1 VIFLQE
7 VSLLVGSVVDGG
19 TLPEPIR
26 LVLVQEMGSHKKI
39 AGQGLRSGKYIERV
53 LSADQISQ
61 LKISPLEE
69 TFDGDPQKF
78 RLGVEAKRLGL
89 AYDFDP
95 YFSLS
100 IARIDPLPH
109 QLEAVYDY
117 MLHLPIIRFL
127 LADDAGAGKTIM
139 AGLLLEELKIRGLV
153 QRTLIVTPANLS
165 FQWQREL
172 HDKFREKFAIL
183 RGFDLKNAYGSSPWQ
198 DNDQVITSMDWLKRP
213 DVKESLRNVDWNLII
228 VDEAHKMSAS
238 DIDHKSDRYL
248 LGEELSK
255 KAEHFVLLTATPHK
269 GDPLNFCLF
278 LQLLDKDVYGD
289 VKSLEDAMQRNY
301 APFYL
306 RRTKEALVSFPDPE
320 TGVVKKIFTN
330 REVRTAGF
338 DLDSEE
344 SKFYLDLT
352 SYVED
357 QSAKA
362 ERDQSARG
370 RALGFAMAM
379 YQRRFASSIYAVRR
393 SLERRKEKLK
403 KQLETPQ
410 TFSFDERQLEE
421 MEDLP
426 EDEATEREERV
437 EDASLSVDKVSVTNE
452 IGELDRLISQAKNLE
467 QREVESKLA
476 KLHDTLL
483 DQNIFRDPRTK
494 LLIFTEHRDT
504 LEYLA
509 GRVEDGRWV
518 KGKLEEWG
526 LKVTQIHG
534 GMKIGD
540 RDTPGTRLFAEE
552 HFRDPEGAQI
562 LVATE
567 AAGEGINLQFCWM
580 MINYDIPW
588 NPMRLEQRM
597 GRIHRYLQE
606 HDCLIFN
613 FVAINTREGQV
624 LERLLE
630 RLREIRHELGT
641 DKVFDVV
648 GEIFPANELEKLMRD
663 LYARKTTLQNV
674 LDRVVEDVDIEKFNQ
689 ITKSAL
695 EGLAK
700 RELNLSALIAK
711 KELAKERRLV
721 PEVVQSFFL
730 QAASLVGM
738 SPIQQKD
745 RMLRIGKIPS
755 ALLISS
761 RSLEPRFGALAR
773 EYRWVTFDK
782 NFLEKDPTVEWVT
795 PGHPLFEVVR
805 QELLNRVRTDLEK
818 GALFYN
824 LTSATPVVLD
834 VFEVSIE
841 DGRGNTLHKRLFV
854 TETTLEGKVEIRQPT
869 VFLDLIPASRTSNQ
883 QLPQSI
889 QVGKNQI
896 EAVLNEKALVQFLEE
911 SRAERIHELE
921 IIQRH
926 VELSLNELINKQ
938 NMMLANQLERQQL
951 GQEVSGLLSQTETRI
966 DDLNKRLE
974 SKRKELAQE
983 KEIAIGGISHLG
995 RAWVLPYPQ
1004 KSTFAHMVSDPIIEK
1019 VAMDFVMRYERD
1031 HGREPEDVSSED
1043 RGFDI
1048 LSKDPRTGIARF
1060 VEVKGRNEIGD
1071 VGPTRNE
1078 HDTAERLGKDY
1089 WLYAVFNCSTNP
1101 VLAAIQDPISKLDWR
1116 PIIQIDHYTIDGNS
1130 IIRAKEEGT

>member
-1 VIFLQE
+1 MVTQAILQ
-7 VSLLVGSVVDGG
+7 VGAVVDGG

-26 LVLVQEMGSHKKI
+26 LVLVQDMGSHQKI
-39 AGQGLRSGKYIERV
+39 AGQGLRSGKFIERV
-53 LSADQISQ
+53 LSAEQILQ
-61 LKISPLEE
+61 LKVSPIEE
-69 TFDGDPQKF
+69 SFDGDPGRFK
-78 RLGVEAKRLGL
+78 LGIEAKRLGL
-89 AYDFDP
+89 AYDYDP

-117 MLHLPIIRFL
+117 MLRLPIIRFL

-153 QRTLIVTPANLS
+153 QRILIVTPANLS

-172 HDKFREKFAIL
+172 HDKFREKFTIL
-183 RGFDLKNAYGSSPWQ
+183 RGFDLRNSYGTNPWQ
-198 DNDQVITSMDWLKRP
+198 ENDQVITSMDWIKREDVMESLKR
-213 DVKESLRNVDWNLII
+213 VDWNLII

-238 DIDHKSDRYL
+238 DADHKSDRYV
-248 LGEELSK
+248 LGEVLSK

-278 LQLLDKDVYGD
+278 LQLLDRDVYGD

-306 RRTKEALVSFPDPE
+306 RRTKEALVTFPDPE

-338 DLDSEE
+338 DLDAEE
-344 SKFYLDLT
+344 SRFYLDLT

-362 ERDQSARG
+362 QRDQSARG
-370 RALGFAMAM
+370 RALGFTMAL
-379 YQRRFASSIYAVRR
+379 YQRRFASSIYALRR

-403 KQLETPQ
+403 KQLENPETV
-410 TFSFDERQLEE
+410 TFDEKTLEE
-421 MEDLP
+421 IEDLP
-426 EDEATEREERV
+426 EDEANEREEKV
-437 EDASLSVDKVSVTNE
+437 EDASLSVDRVSIANE
-452 IGELDRLISQAKNLE
+452 IGELDRLIAQAKNLE
-467 QREVESKLA
+467 RREIESKLT
-476 KLHDTLL
+476 KLHSTIV
-483 DQNIFRDPRTK
+483 DQNILKDPKTK

-509 GRVEDGRWV
+509 GRWEEDRWV

-552 HFRDPEGAQI
+552 HFRDPDGAQV

-567 AAGEGINLQFCWM
+567 AAGEGINLQFCWI

-597 GRIHRYLQE
+597 GRIHRYLQV

-630 RLREIRHELGT
+630 RLKEIRRELGT

-648 GEIFPANELEKLMRD
+648 GEIFPANELERLMRD
-663 LYARKTTLQNV
+663 LYARKTTLENV
-674 LDRVVEDVDIEKFNQ
+674 LARVVEDVDIEKFNH

-700 RELNLSALIAK
+700 KELNLSAIIAK

-721 PEVVQSFFL
+721 PEVIQQFFV
-730 QAASLVGM
+730 QAAPIIGLPS
-738 SPIQQKD
+738 IQQKEG
-745 RMLRIGKIPS
+745 MLRIGKIPS
-755 ALLISS
+755 SLLISS
-761 RSLEPRFGALAR
+761 KPLEPKFGALAR
-773 EYRWVTFDK
+773 EYKWVTFDK
-782 NFLEKDPTVEWVT
+782 KLLEKDPTLEWVT
-795 PGHPLFEVVR
+795 PGHPLFEVAR
-805 QELLNRVRTDLEK
+805 QELINIVRPDLEK
-818 GALFYN
+818 GSVFYD
-824 LTSATPVVLD
+824 LYGASPVVLD
-834 VFEVSIE
+834 VYEVSIE
-841 DGRGNTLHKRLFV
+841 DGRGNTLHRRLFV
-854 TETTLEGKVEIRQPT
+854 TETSLEGNVEIRQPT
-869 VFLDLIPASRTSNQ
+869 VFLDLIPAPHATQ
-883 QLPQSI
+883 QLPPPVQTD
-889 QVGKNQI
+889 KAQI
-896 EAVLNEKALVQFLEE
+896 EAALNEKALIAFLDE
-911 SRAERIHELE
+911 AKQERIHELE
-921 IIQRH
+921 IIARH
-926 VELSLNELINKQ
+926 VELSLNELINRQ
-938 NMMLANQLERQQL
+938 NMMLANYLERQQS
-951 GQEVSGLLSQTETRI
+951 GQDFSGLLSQIETRI

-974 SKRKELAQE
+974 SKRLEIAQE
-983 KEIAIGGISHLG
+983 KEIAIGAISHLG
-995 RAWVLPYPQ
+995 RAWVLPYPH
-1004 KSTFAHMVSDPIIEK
+1004 KSSFAHMVSDPAIEK
-1019 VAMDFVMRYERD
+1019 IAMDVTMQYERD
-1031 HGREPEDVSSED
+1031 HGREPEDVSKDD

-1048 LSKDPRTGIARF
+1048 LSKDPRTSAARF
-1060 VEVKGRNEIGD
+1060 IEVKGRNEIGE

-1078 HDTAERLGKDY
+1078 HDTAERLKKDY
-1089 WLYAVFNCSTNP
+1089 WLYAVFNCSTKP
-1101 VLAAIQDPISKLDWR
+1101 ILIAIQDPIAKLDWC
-1116 PIIQIDHYTIDGNS
+1116 PIIQIDHYAISADS
-1130 IIRAKEEGT
+1130 ILKAKDEGSE